1 LRKSVRTIAV
11 VIAACCA
18 AALLA
23 GCAIRYDKA
32 GVSRVGIGLWGFGD
46 PPGVHW
52 NLDWP
57 RQPVP
62 DLPAAPRRELPPATT
77 PRDLELG
84 PARKEMQGA
93 SASID
98 DNPACAASC
107 CASAAALDCTASR
120 ADTRAREPAR
130 R

>member
-1 LRKSVRTIAV
+1 MRSHSFGVA
-11 VIAACCA
+11 IAAFCA
-18 AALLA
+18 ATLVS

-62 DLPAAPRRELPPATT
+62 ELPAAPRRELPPASP
-77 PRDLELG
+77 PRDLEL
-84 PARKEMQGA
+84 PPSRHTAEGA
-93 SASID
+93 AASID
-98 DNPACAASC
+98 DNPGCAAPRF
-107 CASAAALDCTASR
+107 ASAATPDCRTAR
-120 ADTRAREPAR
+120 ADLRIDESVR

>member
-1 LRKSVRTIAV
+1 MPARTIGAA
-11 VIAACCA
+11 IAALCA
-18 AALLA
+18 TAAFS

-62 DLPAAPRRELPPATT
+62 DLPAAPHRELPPASP

-84 PARKEMQGA
+84 PARKTTQGA
-93 SASID
+93 SSSID
-98 DNPACAASC
+98 DNLRCAASC
-107 CASAAALDCTASR
+107 CASAATFDFMASR
-120 ADTRAREPAR
+120 GDAR
-130 R
+130 RGELARR

>member
-1 LRKSVRTIAV
+1 MRPTIAA
-11 VIAACCA
+11 IAALVA
-18 AALLA
+18 TALFIS

-62 DLPAAPRRELPPATT
+62 DLPAAPRRELPPAPAT
-77 PRDLELG
+77 RDLELG
-84 PARKEMQGA
+84 PARKATQGA
-93 SASID
+93 SPSID
-98 DNPACAASC
+98 DNPRCAASC
-107 CASAAALDCTASR
+107 CASAASLDITASR
-120 ADTRAREPAR
+120 AGAGVGELAR

>member
-1 LRKSVRTIAV
+1 MSARTTGG
-11 VIAACCA
+11 VIATCCA
-18 AALLA
+18 AALFS

-46 PPGVHW
+46 PPGVRW

-62 DLPAAPRRELPPATT
+62 DLPAAPRRELPPVAT

-84 PARKEMQGA
+84 IAWKEMQGA

-98 DNPACAASC
+98 DNRACAESC
-107 CASAAALDCTASR
+107 CASHTALDCTGPR
-120 ADTRAREPAR
+120 ADTRVREPAR